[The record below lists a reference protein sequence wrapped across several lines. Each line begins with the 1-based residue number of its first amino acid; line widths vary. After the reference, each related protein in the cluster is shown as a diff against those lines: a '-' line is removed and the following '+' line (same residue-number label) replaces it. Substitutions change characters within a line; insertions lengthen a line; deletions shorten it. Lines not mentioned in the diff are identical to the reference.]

1 MSLCPPPPR
10 PAPPRATFAAHASDI
25 LEEPACSC
33 VQRRCSQR
41 CIYSV
46 CSGMSWFLRGVQV
59 CRCLT
64 VLLACRLNPPANHPR
79 QSAIF
84 HYASCAPC
92 TGYADGRKRRREA
105 KLARKARE
113 KLVLEQPGAYHHP
126 EPTGT
131 NPYWGE
137 EIALGPGPPPRRARR
152 TNTGS
157 TQGARTKVG
166 LQSTVVSQNGSSL
179 DGDRAKDLRLSD
191 DTIDD
196 DTWNLKRYQRE
207 DEDLW
212 GLDEAPIP
220 VQQTTSGS
228 SSSGLGSMLGY
239 KMSRPGTS
247 RSGSYYSARAP
258 PVNDLH
264 PPVVS
269 LPSQDVADNRW
280 MLQPPPKASV
290 MAGKERATHR
300 SRSGSGA
307 SSRVELSLQ
316 RQVSTRQLMHRLERG
331 QTQELPSITPQGSYT
346 DLVST
351 QRRNRSRTPQARP
364 PSATSSRKRR
374 DTAVALGRTDTM
386 ESQNSTRTGRTTTTV
401 SRTVSVRQN
410 RPVLSTVVS
419 SGSGANASPPGL
431 QSADENEGPERPQRA
446 HLREATR
453 SSDSL
458 PAPVTV
464 ARRDRVP
471 LESSDLS
478 SLNCLQDTVSPRALL
493 NSRFVSAPLVEAKI
507 RLPPSN
513 GDLAKSARDDGNDS
527 SSRDW
532 NEGKEDE
539 PLRAPFDSRGVVER
553 DPTLRWSVDF

>member
-1 MSLCPPPPR
+1 
-10 PAPPRATFAAHASDI
+10 
-25 LEEPACSC
+25 
-33 VQRRCSQR
+33 
-41 CIYSV
+41 
-46 CSGMSWFLRGVQV
+46 MSWFLRGVQ
-59 CRCLT
+59 
-64 VLLACRLNPPANHPR
+64 
-79 QSAIF
+79 SAVF

-92 TGYADGRKRRREA
+92 TGYNDSRKRRREA
-105 KLARKARE
+105 KRARKARE
-113 KLVLEQPGAYHHP
+113 KLVLEQPETYHHP

-157 TQGARTKVG
+157 TRGPAKVG

-179 DGDRAKDLRLSD
+179 DGERANDLRLSD
-191 DTIDD
+191 DTIDDD

-228 SSSGLGSMLGY
+228 SSSGLGSVLGY

-269 LPSQDVADNRW
+269 LPSPDVADNRW

-346 DLVST
+346 DLLSS

-364 PSATSSRKRR
+364 PSSTSSRMRR
-374 DTAVALGRTDTM
+374 DTAITLNRTDTT
-386 ESQNSTRTGRTTTTV
+386 ESQTSIIRGRTTPTA
-401 SRTVSVRQN
+401 SRTVSVRQS

-419 SGSGANASPPGL
+419 SGSAVNLSPPGP
-431 QSADENEGPERPQRA
+431 QSSDENAVPSQPEAVHYR
-446 HLREATR
+446 LATQ

-458 PAPVTV
+458 LAPRTLP
-464 ARRDRVP
+464 RRERAP
-471 LESSDLS
+471 LNSSDIS

-493 NSRFVSAPLVEAKI
+493 SSRFVSAPLVEAKI

-513 GDLAKSARDDGNDS
+513 DDLAAGARDDEAK
-527 SSRDW
+527 
-532 NEGKEDE
+532 NEGSM
-539 PLRAPFDSRGVVER
+539 PAPFDSQGVVER
-553 DPTLRWSVDF
+553 DPRLRWSVDF

>member
-1 MSLCPPPPR
+1 M
-10 PAPPRATFAAHASDI
+10 
-25 LEEPACSC
+25 
-33 VQRRCSQR
+33 
-41 CIYSV
+41 
-46 CSGMSWFLRGVQV
+46 
-59 CRCLT
+59 
-64 VLLACRLNPPANHPR
+64 
-79 QSAIF
+79 
-84 HYASCAPC
+84 
-92 TGYADGRKRRREA
+92 
-105 KLARKARE
+105 
-113 KLVLEQPGAYHHP
+113 LEQPEGYHHP

-131 NPYWGE
+131 NPFWGE

-157 TQGARTKVG
+157 TRGQAKDHMLSAVD
-166 LQSTVVSQNGSSL
+166 SQNGSSL
-179 DGDRAKDLRLSD
+179 DGHGPKETRLSD
-191 DTIDD
+191 DTADD

-212 GLDEAPIP
+212 GLEEAPIP
-220 VQQTTSGS
+220 VVHTTSES
-228 SSSGLGSMLGY
+228 SSSGLGSMLG
-239 KMSRPGTS
+239 MRTSRPGTS
-247 RSGSYYSARAP
+247 RSGSYYSARNP

-269 LPSQDVADNRW
+269 LPPDVADNRW

-316 RQVSTRQLMHRLERG
+316 RQVSTKHLMHRLERG

-364 PSATSSRKRR
+364 PSSTSSRKRH
-374 DTAVALGRTDTM
+374 DTAMALNRTDTT
-386 ESQNSTRTGRTTTTV
+386 ESQHSIRTGRTAQTA
-401 SRTVSVRQN
+401 SRTVSIRQS

-419 SGSGANASPPGL
+419 SGDEPQLALPT
-431 QSADENEGPERPQRA
+431 QSSTDENTFPNRPE
-446 HLREATR
+446 EAFYRDATQ

-458 PAPVTV
+458 PDPRTMCY
-464 ARRDRVP
+464 RDRLP
-471 LESSDLS
+471 LSSSDLA
-478 SLNCLQDTVSPRALL
+478 SLNCLQDTVSPHALL
-493 NSRFVSAPLVEAKI
+493 NSRFVTAPLIEAKI

-513 GDLAKSARDDGNDS
+513 GDLAANQRDQWSGGGVSMSRGWSEARDA
-527 SSRDW
+527 
-532 NEGKEDE
+532 E
-539 PLRAPFDSRGVVER
+539 PTRAPFDSRGVVQK

>member
-1 MSLCPPPPR
+1 
-10 PAPPRATFAAHASDI
+10 
-25 LEEPACSC
+25 
-33 VQRRCSQR
+33 
-41 CIYSV
+41 
-46 CSGMSWFLRGVQV
+46 MSWFLRGV
-59 CRCLT
+59 
-64 VLLACRLNPPANHPR
+64 

-92 TGYADGRKRRREA
+92 TGYADGRKRTREA
-105 KLARKARE
+105 KRARKARA
-113 KLVLEQPGAYHHP
+113 KLVLEEPGAYHHP

-131 NPYWGE
+131 NPYWQE

-157 TQGARTKVG
+157 TRCPKAGA
-166 LQSTVVSQNGSSL
+166 QSAVVSQNGSSL

-220 VQQTTSGS
+220 VQHTTSGS
-228 SSSGLGSMLGY
+228 SSSGLGSVLAY

-269 LPSQDVADNRW
+269 LPSSDVADNRW

-290 MAGKERATHR
+290 MSGKERATHR

-316 RQVSTRQLMHRLERG
+316 RQVSTRHLMHRLERG
-331 QTQELPSITPQGSYT
+331 QTQELPPMTPQGSYT
-346 DLVST
+346 DLVSS

-374 DTAVALGRTDTM
+374 DTGTTLDRTSTA
-386 ESQNSTRTGRTTTTV
+386 ESQKSIRTARTTPTA
-401 SRTVSVRQN
+401 SRTVSVRQS
-410 RPVLSTVVS
+410 RPALSTVVS
-419 SGSGANASPPGL
+419 SGSGANASPDGL
-431 QSADENEGPERPQRA
+431 QSTDENAVPQRPEQA
-446 HLREATR
+446 HYSEATR

-458 PAPVTV
+458 PTPRTLPRRERAPL
-464 ARRDRVP
+464 D
-471 LESSDLS
+471 SSDVS
-478 SLNCLQDTVSPRALL
+478 SLNCLQDTVSTRALL
-493 NSRFVSAPLVEAKI
+493 KSRFVSAPLVEAKI

-513 GDLAKSARDDGNDS
+513 GDLTASARDE
-527 SSRDW
+527 W
-532 NEGKEDE
+532 NRNKE
-539 PLRAPFDSRGVVER
+539 PVRAPFDSQCNVDR

>member
-1 MSLCPPPPR
+1 
-10 PAPPRATFAAHASDI
+10 
-25 LEEPACSC
+25 
-33 VQRRCSQR
+33 
-41 CIYSV
+41 
-46 CSGMSWFLRGVQV
+46 MSWFLRGVQ
-59 CRCLT
+59 
-64 VLLACRLNPPANHPR
+64 
-79 QSAIF
+79 SAIF
-84 HYASCAPC
+84 HYAACAPC
-92 TGYADGRKRRREA
+92 YAWAGDRKRRRDA
-105 KLARKARE
+105 KLARKERE
-113 KLVLEQPGAYHHP
+113 KLVLEEPGAYHHP

-157 TQGARTKVG
+157 TRGPAKEGTFSAVG
-166 LQSTVVSQNGSSL
+166 SQNGSSL
-179 DGDRAKDLRLSD
+179 DGHAKDVRLSD
-191 DTIDD
+191 DTADD
-196 DTWNLKRYQRE
+196 DTWNRKRYQRE

-220 VQQTTSGS
+220 VHQTISGS

-269 LPSQDVADNRW
+269 MPSQDVADNRW

-316 RQVSTRQLMHRLERG
+316 RQVSTRQLMHRPERG

-374 DTAVALGRTDTM
+374 DAALALNRTDTT
-386 ESQNSTRTGRTTTTV
+386 ESQHSVRTGRTTPTA
-401 SRTVSVRQN
+401 SRTVSVRQS
-410 RPVLSTVVS
+410 RPALSTVVS
-419 SGSGANASPPGL
+419 SGSGANATS
-431 QSADENEGPERPQRA
+431 QSSDENALPNRPEEA
-446 HLREATR
+446 HYRDAAR

-458 PAPVTV
+458 PNAHALSRHNQRAP
-464 ARRDRVP
+464 
-471 LESSDLS
+471 LSSSDLA
-478 SLNCLQDTVSPRALL
+478 SLNRLQDTVSTSALL
-493 NSRFVSAPLVEAKI
+493 KSRFISAPLVEAKI
-507 RLPPSN
+507 RLPKSN
-513 GDLAKSARDDGNDS
+513 GDLAASQRDQWNGNGRS
-527 SSRDW
+527 GEKNW
-532 NEGKEDE
+532 ENDE
-539 PLRAPFDSRGVVER
+539 EVELRAPFDAQGVVQK

>member
-1 MSLCPPPPR
+1 
-10 PAPPRATFAAHASDI
+10 
-25 LEEPACSC
+25 
-33 VQRRCSQR
+33 
-41 CIYSV
+41 
-46 CSGMSWFLRGVQV
+46 MSWFLRGVQV
-59 CRCLT
+59 RLTRRRRCLCRR
-64 VLLACRLNPPANHPR
+64 LLTNVPR

-92 TGYADGRKRRREA
+92 TGYADGRKRQREA

-137 EIALGPGPPPRRARR
+137 EMALGPGPPPRRARR

-157 TQGARTKVG
+157 TKVG
-166 LQSTVVSQNGSSL
+166 LQSTTVSQNGSSL
-179 DGDRAKDLRLSD
+179 DGDGAKDLRLSD

-207 DEDLW
+207 DEHLW

-220 VQQTTSGS
+220 VQHTTSGS
-228 SSSGLGSMLGY
+228 SSSGLGSVLGY
-239 KMSRPGTS
+239 KMSRPNTS
-247 RSGSYYSARAP
+247 RSGSYYSPRAP

-269 LPSQDVADNRW
+269 LPSQHVADNRW

-316 RQVSTRQLMHRLERG
+316 RQVSTRQLMHKLERG
-331 QTQELPSITPQGSYT
+331 QTQELPSFTPHGSYT

-374 DTAVALGRTDTM
+374 DTAITLNRTDTL
-386 ESQNSTRTGRTTTTV
+386 ESQNSTRTARTTPTT

-431 QSADENEGPERPQRA
+431 HSFDENAFPERPEQAYQRD
-446 HLREATR
+446 ATL

-458 PAPVTV
+458 PAPHTTP
-464 ARRDRVP
+464 RRERERERAP
-471 LESSDLS
+471 LNSSDLS
-478 SLNCLQDTVSPRALL
+478 SLNFLQDTVSPRALL
-493 NSRFVSAPLVEAKI
+493 SSRFVSAPLVEAKI

-513 GDLAKSARDDGNDS
+513 GDLADTARDHK
-527 SSRDW
+527 R
-532 NEGKEDE
+532 
-539 PLRAPFDSRGVVER
+539 PLRAPFDSQGVVER

>member
-1 MSLCPPPPR
+1 MPMP
-10 PAPPRATFAAHASDI
+10 T
-25 LEEPACSC
+25 
-33 VQRRCSQR
+33 
-41 CIYSV
+41 
-46 CSGMSWFLRGVQV
+46 
-59 CRCLT
+59 
-64 VLLACRLNPPANHPR
+64 PPANVPR
-79 QSAIF
+79 QSAVF

-152 TNTGS
+152 TNTGGL
-157 TQGARTKVG
+157 QCATKAG
-166 LQSTVVSQNGSSL
+166 LQSTVVSQTGSSL
-179 DGDRAKDLRLSD
+179 DGDGAKDLRLSD

-212 GLDEAPIP
+212 GLDEAPVP
-220 VQQTTSGS
+220 VQHTTSGTSGS

-239 KMSRPGTS
+239 KMSRPATS

-269 LPSQDVADNRW
+269 LPSHDVADNRW

-316 RQVSTRQLMHRLERG
+316 RQASTRQLMHRLERG
-331 QTQELPSITPQGSYT
+331 QTQELPSMTPQGSYT

-374 DTAVALGRTDTM
+374 DTPVALNRSDTM
-386 ESQNSTRTGRTTTTV
+386 ESQNSIRTGRTTPSM
-401 SRTVSVRQN
+401 SRTVSVRQA

-419 SGSGANASPPGL
+419 SGSGANASPPNL
-431 QSADENEGPERPQRA
+431 QSTDENASPERLGHLERLERPEQA
-446 HLREATR
+446 HYRKATR

-458 PAPVTV
+458 PAPHTLP
-464 ARRDRVP
+464 RRDRAP
-471 LESSDLS
+471 LNSSDLS

-493 NSRFVSAPLVEAKI
+493 SSRFISAPLVEAKI

-513 GDLAKSARDDGNDS
+513 GDLSGTASND
-527 SSRDW
+527 W
-532 NEGKEDE
+532 PELKAEQ
-539 PLRAPFDSRGVVER
+539 PLRAPFDSRGVVDR

>member
-1 MSLCPPPPR
+1 M
-10 PAPPRATFAAHASDI
+10 
-25 LEEPACSC
+25 LEEP
-33 VQRRCSQR
+33 
-41 CIYSV
+41 
-46 CSGMSWFLRGVQV
+46 
-59 CRCLT
+59 
-64 VLLACRLNPPANHPR
+64 
-79 QSAIF
+79 
-84 HYASCAPC
+84 
-92 TGYADGRKRRREA
+92 E
-105 KLARKARE
+105 
-113 KLVLEQPGAYHHP
+113 AYHHP

-152 TNTGS
+152 TNTGNGS
-157 TQGARTKVG
+157 TRGTAKVG

-179 DGDRAKDLRLSD
+179 DSDRAKDLRLSD
-191 DTIDD
+191 DTIND

-220 VQQTTSGS
+220 MRQTTSGS
-228 SSSGLGSMLGY
+228 SSSGLGSVLGS
-239 KMSRPGTS
+239 KTSRPGTS
-247 RSGSYYSARAP
+247 RSESYYSARAP

-269 LPSQDVADNRW
+269 LPYPEAADNRW

-316 RQVSTRQLMHRLERG
+316 RQVSTRQLMHKLERG
-331 QTQELPSITPQGSYT
+331 QTQELPPMTPQGSYT
-346 DLVST
+346 DLVSS
-351 QRRNRSRTPQARP
+351 QRRNRSRTPSARP
-364 PSATSSRKRR
+364 PSSTSSRKRR
-374 DTAVALGRTDTM
+374 DTAITLNRTDTTG
-386 ESQNSTRTGRTTTTV
+386 SQNSSKRGRSTPTASRQV
-401 SRTVSVRQN
+401 SIRQS

-431 QSADENEGPERPQRA
+431 RSSDENTMPDRPEQA
-446 HLREATR
+446 HYRYATR

-458 PAPVTV
+458 PPPATI
-464 ARRDRVP
+464 RRERTLLDP
-471 LESSDLS
+471 SDIS

-513 GDLAKSARDDGNDS
+513 GDLAASARDEWNGS
-527 SSRDW
+527 GFGISRGW
-532 NEGKEDE
+532 SEANNDE
-539 PLRAPFDSRGVVER
+539 PMHAPFDSRGVGQK

>member
-1 MSLCPPPPR
+1 MSFSPMPCPMLLHSHVTCFTPGR
-10 PAPPRATFAAHASDI
+10 R
-25 LEEPACSC
+25 LSC
-33 VQRRCSQR
+33 
-41 CIYSV
+41 
-46 CSGMSWFLRGVQV
+46 
-59 CRCLT
+59 
-64 VLLACRLNPPANHPR
+64 ANIAQ

-92 TGYADGRKRRREA
+92 TGYTDGRKRRREA
-105 KLARKARE
+105 KRARKARE

-157 TQGARTKVG
+157 TQCPTKVG
-166 LQSTVVSQNGSSL
+166 RQSTLVSQTGSSL
-179 DGDRAKDLRLSD
+179 DGDRTKDLRLSD
-191 DTIDD
+191 DTVDD

-212 GLDEAPIP
+212 GLDDAPIP
-220 VQQTTSGS
+220 VQHTTSGS

-239 KMSRPGTS
+239 KMSRPTTS

-269 LPSQDVADNRW
+269 LPSPDAADNRW

-316 RQVSTRQLMHRLERG
+316 RQVSTRQRMHRLDRG
-331 QTQELPSITPQGSYT
+331 PTHELSSATPHGSYT
-346 DLVST
+346 DLVSS

-374 DTAVALGRTDTM
+374 DTTTTLNRTDTLG
-386 ESQNSTRTGRTTTTV
+386 SQHSRTSPIITTP
-401 SRTVSVRQN
+401 SRTVSVRQS
-410 RPVLSTVVS
+410 RPMLSTVVS
-419 SGSGANASPPGL
+419 SGSGANASAPSPN
-431 QSADENEGPERPQRA
+431 STDENAFPERPEQA
-446 HLREATR
+446 HYRDATR

-458 PAPVTV
+458 PARASRTMS
-464 ARRDRVP
+464 RRERAP
-471 LESSDLS
+471 LDSSDVS
-478 SLNCLQDTVSPRALL
+478 TLNCLQDTVSPRALL

-507 RLPPSN
+507 RLPPSQ
-513 GDLAKSARDDGNDS
+513 GDLAAGARD
-527 SSRDW
+527 
-532 NEGKEDE
+532 
-539 PLRAPFDSRGVVER
+539 
-553 DPTLRWSVDF
+553 

>member
-1 MSLCPPPPR
+1 M
-10 PAPPRATFAAHASDI
+10 
-25 LEEPACSC
+25 
-33 VQRRCSQR
+33 
-41 CIYSV
+41 
-46 CSGMSWFLRGVQV
+46 
-59 CRCLT
+59 
-64 VLLACRLNPPANHPR
+64 
-79 QSAIF
+79 
-84 HYASCAPC
+84 
-92 TGYADGRKRRREA
+92 
-105 KLARKARE
+105 
-113 KLVLEQPGAYHHP
+113 LEQPETYHHP

-152 TNTGS
+152 TNTGNGS
-157 TQGARTKVG
+157 TRGAVKVG
-166 LQSTVVSQNGSSL
+166 AHSTVVGQHGSSL
-179 DGDRAKDLRLSD
+179 NDDQANDLRLSD

-228 SSSGLGSMLGY
+228 SSSGMGSVLGY

-269 LPSQDVADNRW
+269 VPYPDAADNRW

-290 MAGKERATHR
+290 MSGKERATHR

-307 SSRVELSLQ
+307 SSRIELSLQ

-346 DLVST
+346 DLVSS

-364 PSATSSRKRR
+364 PSSTSSRRQKRR
-374 DTAVALGRTDTM
+374 DTAVALNRTETP
-386 ESQNSTRTGRTTTTV
+386 ESQKSSGYSGETIIRGRTTPTA
-401 SRTVSVRQN
+401 SRTVSIRQS
-410 RPVLSTVVS
+410 RPILSTVVS
-419 SGSGANASPPGL
+419 SGSGTNGSPPNL
-431 QSADENEGPERPQRA
+431 DNSDENALPEKPSQVHHRYATQSSESLSAPRVMTRRERA
-446 HLREATR
+446 
-453 SSDSL
+453 
-458 PAPVTV
+458 
-464 ARRDRVP
+464 P
-471 LESSDLS
+471 LNSSDLS

-507 RLPPSN
+507 RLPPSDE
-513 GDLAKSARDDGNDS
+513 DLALHARDEWSGS
-527 SSRDW
+527 GFGISRGW
-532 NEGKEDE
+532 STTQPEE
-539 PLRAPFDSRGVVER
+539 PMRAPFDSRGVVER
-553 DPTLRWSVDF
+553 DPRLRWSVDF

>member
-1 MSLCPPPPR
+1 MPTS
-10 PAPPRATFAAHASDI
+10 
-25 LEEPACSC
+25 
-33 VQRRCSQR
+33 
-41 CIYSV
+41 
-46 CSGMSWFLRGVQV
+46 
-59 CRCLT
+59 
-64 VLLACRLNPPANHPR
+64 ANVPR

-92 TGYADGRKRRREA
+92 TGYNDSRKRRREA
-105 KLARKARE
+105 KRARKARE
-113 KLVLEQPGAYHHP
+113 KLVLEQPETYHHP

-131 NPYWGE
+131 NPFWDE

-152 TNTGS
+152 TNAGS
-157 TQGARTKVG
+157 TRGPSKVG

-179 DGDRAKDLRLSD
+179 DGDRANDLRLSD
-191 DTIDD
+191 DTLDD

-212 GLDEAPIP
+212 GLDEAPVP
-220 VQQTTSGS
+220 VHQTTSGS
-228 SSSGLGSMLGY
+228 SSSGIGSMLGM
-239 KMSRPGTS
+239 KTSRPGTA

-269 LPSQDVADNRW
+269 LPSPDVADNRW

-316 RQVSTRQLMHRLERG
+316 RHVSTRQLMHRLERG

-346 DLVST
+346 DLVSS

-364 PSATSSRKRR
+364 PSSTSSRKRR
-374 DTAVALGRTDTM
+374 DTAITLNRTDTT
-386 ESQNSTRTGRTTTTV
+386 ESQNSIIRGRTTPTA
-401 SRTVSVRQN
+401 SRTVSVRQS
-410 RPVLSTVVS
+410 RPALSTVVS
-419 SGSGANASPPGL
+419 SGSGANASPPNP
-431 QSADENEGPERPQRA
+431 QHSDENALPERPEQIHYRK
-446 HLREATR
+446 ATQ

-458 PAPVTV
+458 PAPRTLP
-464 ARRDRVP
+464 RRERAP
-471 LESSDLS
+471 LNSSDIS

-513 GDLAKSARDDGNDS
+513 GDLAASARDEWNGS
-527 SSRDW
+527 GFSMSRGW
-532 NEGKEDE
+532 SEANEE
-539 PLRAPFDSRGVVER
+539 PMRAPFDSRGEVEK
-553 DPTLRWSVDF
+553 DPRLRWSVDF

>member
-1 MSLCPPPPR
+1 M
-10 PAPPRATFAAHASDI
+10 
-25 LEEPACSC
+25 
-33 VQRRCSQR
+33 
-41 CIYSV
+41 
-46 CSGMSWFLRGVQV
+46 
-59 CRCLT
+59 
-64 VLLACRLNPPANHPR
+64 
-79 QSAIF
+79 
-84 HYASCAPC
+84 
-92 TGYADGRKRRREA
+92 DGRRRQRDAKR
-105 KLARKARE
+105 ARKERE
-113 KLVLEQPGAYHHP
+113 KLVLEEPGGYHHP

-137 EIALGPGPPPRRARR
+137 EIALGPGPPPRKARR
-152 TNTGS
+152 TNTASTRGLAKDGTLSALGS
-157 TQGARTKVG
+157 H
-166 LQSTVVSQNGSSL
+166 NGSSL
-179 DGDRAKDLRLSD
+179 DEHGAKDLRLSD
-191 DTIDD
+191 DTADD

-220 VQQTTSGS
+220 VQQTISGS

-239 KMSRPGTS
+239 KGTSRPGTS

-280 MLQPPPKASV
+280 MLQPPPRASV

-307 SSRVELSLQ
+307 SSRVELNLQ
-316 RQVSTRQLMHRLERG
+316 RQVSTRHLMHRLERG

-364 PSATSSRKRR
+364 PSANSSKKLRETVSTLK
-374 DTAVALGRTDTM
+374 RTDTTD
-386 ESQNSTRTGRTTTTV
+386 SQHSAKTGRTTPNA
-401 SRTVSVRQN
+401 SRTVSARQS

-419 SGSGANASPPGL
+419 SGSDAYASPAGQRSIDENAYPEAVHYRNAS
-431 QSADENEGPERPQRA
+431 
-446 HLREATR
+446 R

-458 PAPVTV
+458 PSPRIMRERAP
-464 ARRDRVP
+464 
-471 LESSDLS
+471 LSSSDLA
-478 SLNCLQDTVSPRALL
+478 SLNCLQETVSPRALL
-493 NSRFVSAPLVEAKI
+493 NSRFISAPLVEAKI
-507 RLPPSN
+507 RLPASN
-513 GDLAKSARDDGNDS
+513 GDLAASQRDEWNGRS
-527 SSRDW
+527 SGISRGW
-532 NEGKEDE
+532 TEINKEE
-539 PLRAPFDSRGVVER
+539 PMRAPFDSRGVVQK